1 MTRDKGNG
9 MNFFLSR
16 GKAKVFCKTLPFKE
30 LQAKKVFEVV
40 RCVASYANA
49 PVDSLW
55 VGCGLSPWFGYR
67 CKVHPV
73 PSLPSLCTQMPSANQ
88 SKTLNVC
95 AEVGRPW
102 GYGGAQS
109 VSGRVV
115 RRQWVRIIP
124 RIRIT
129 HQNFKAGSAE
139 LAQNR
144 RFFGVTRN
152 APGLRQL
159 HFEASKLFYDRRV
172 ANLLKPIL

>member
-9 MNFFLSR
+9 TNFFLSR

-30 LQAKKVFEVV
+30 LQAKKVLEVV

-55 VGCGLSPWFGYR
+55 MGGGVSPWCGYR

-73 PSLPSLCTQMPSANQ
+73 PSLPSPCTRMPSARW

-95 AEVGRPW
+95 AEVGRPR

-109 VSGRVV
+109 VWGCVV

-129 HQNFKAGSAE
+129 HPNFKAGSAE

-144 RFFGVTRN
+144 RFLGVTRT

-159 HFEASKLFYDRRV
+159 NFEAHKLFYDSRV
-172 ANLLKPIL
+172 ADLLKPML

>member
-1 MTRDKGNG
+1 M
-9 MNFFLSR
+9 SR
-16 GKAKVFCKTLPFKE
+16 GQAKVFCKTLPFKE
-30 LQAKKVFEVV
+30 LQAKKVLEVV

-49 PVDSLW
+49 PVDSIG
-55 VGCGLSPWFGYR
+55 VGCGLSPWCGYR

-73 PSLPSLCTQMPSANQ
+73 PLPAGPCARRSTASQ

-95 AEVGRPW
+95 AEVGRPR

-109 VSGRVV
+109 VWGRVV

-129 HQNFKAGSAE
+129 HPNFKAGSAE

-144 RFFGVTRN
+144 RFFGVTRT

-159 HFEASKLFYDRRV
+159 NFETLKLFYDRQV
-172 ANLLKPIL
+172 ANLLKPML